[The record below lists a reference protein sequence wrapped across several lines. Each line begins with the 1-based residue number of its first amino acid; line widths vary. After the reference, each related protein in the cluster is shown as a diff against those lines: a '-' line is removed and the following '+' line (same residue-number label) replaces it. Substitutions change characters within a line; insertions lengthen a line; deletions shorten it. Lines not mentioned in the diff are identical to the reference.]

1 MNALKLEGSRQSI
14 KAFETGE
21 VLFYE
26 GDTPEKLYIIASGK
40 VRLLKDVNGRQVT
53 QLMKGEGDFIG
64 EVSIFLDEPQ
74 QFTAVVEEDSQI
86 AIVEVEDIK
95 KVLSECPEW
104 ISNIMLTLGERV
116 TALRELMRD
125 HRMDDP
131 SLEGVAELSS
141 ERDRELFELI
151 KAHKSS

>member
-1 MNALKLEGSRQSI
+1 MNALKLEGNRQQI
-14 KAFETGE
+14 RAFEAGE

-26 GDTPEKLYIIASGK
+26 GDTPEKLYIVASGN
-40 VRLLKDVNGRQVT
+40 VRLLKDINGRQVT
-53 QLMKGEGDFIG
+53 QLMKGQGDFVG
-64 EVSIFLDEPQ
+64 EVAIFLDEPQ
-74 QFTAVVEEDSQI
+74 QFTAIVEEDSQI
-86 AIVEVEDIK
+86 AIVDVEDIK

-131 SLEGVAELSS
+131 SLDGVPELSA
-141 ERDRELFELI
+141 ERDRELFEMI

>member
-1 MNALKLEGSRQSI
+1 MSGLKLDSNGQHLQ
-14 KAFETGE
+14 AYGPGE
-21 VLFYE
+21 ILFFE
-26 GDTPEKLYIIASGK
+26 GDVPDKLFIISSGQ

-53 QLMKGEGDFIG
+53 QLMKGPGEFVG
-64 EVSIFLDEPQ
+64 EVSLFLGDAQ
-74 QFTAVVEEDSQI
+74 KYTAVVEEESEI
-86 AIVEVEDIK
+86 ASVPVEDIR
-95 KVLSECPEW
+95 KVLTACPEW

-141 ERDRELFELI
+141 ERDRELFEKI
-151 KAHKSS
+151 KEHKGA